1 MHLLK
6 ARKRSTQNNA
16 SRLSNQAR
24 DKLETQKSLQLFFR
38 GRALQLFF
46 VCVVYAPPQPSAGRK
61 RHSFVGFPYV
71 CPEPVLVKSSFLYL
85 NGA

>member
-46 VCVVYAPPQPSAGRK
+46 VLSTHRPSLPLGENAI
-61 RHSFVGFPYV
+61 
-71 CPEPVLVKSSFLYL
+71 LL
-85 NGA
+85 